1 MILSF
6 LFSLFLFPSLTF
18 ASSVSFVTDP
28 IWFSPEPVVE
38 GQKVTVHTQLY
49 NGESVALSATAFFFD
64 GKVVLGQKPVTLP
77 ALSSKD
83 ITILWTPT
91 AGAHDLSVS
100 LVNATLDN
108 REKTP
113 VTLDPKDVPTLRV
126 VVPKKL
132 TTGGDDTTPTFPT
145 IQKGLDTVSE
155 KVSDI
160 LPDPVEQKLDS
171 VFSTVDDFRTET
183 ATSIELKRQE
193 YKQNIKDAF
202 DADITNGADA
212 ITNKGEMKDVQLK
225 KPLAYVGL
233 FFMTLFGFIFKIKAV
248 FYIVGC
254 IILYII
260 IRKIFRLFK
269 KKEE

>member
-1 MILSF
+1 MISSF
-6 LFSLFLFPSLTF
+6 FISLFFFASSVF

-28 IWFSPEPVVE
+28 IWFSPEPLVE
-38 GQKVTVHTQLY
+38 GQKVTVHALLY
-49 NGESVALSATAFFFD
+49 NGETVGLSGTAFFFD

-77 ALSSKD
+77 AGSSKD
-83 ITILWTPT
+83 VSISWTPT
-91 AGAHDLSVS
+91 AGAHDLSVT

-108 REKTP
+108 KEKTP

-126 VVPKKL
+126 TVPKKL
-132 TTGGDDTTPTFPT
+132 STNADGETETFPT
-145 IQKGLDTVSE
+145 IQKGFDTVTE
-155 KVSDI
+155 KISSV
-160 LPDPVEQKLDS
+160 LPDPIEQKVDTIFSS
-171 VFSTVDDFRTET
+171 VEDFRTVT
-183 ATSIELKRQE
+183 AVDIELKRQE

-212 ITNKGEMKDVQLK
+212 ITNNGEMKDVQLK

-248 FYIVGC
+248 FYVVGI
-254 IILYII
+254 IILYVI

>member
-18 ASSVSFVTDP
+18 ASSVSFVTEP
-28 IWFSPEPVVE
+28 IWFSPEPVIE
-38 GQKVTVHTQLY
+38 GQKVTVHALLY
-49 NGESVALSATAFFFD
+49 NGETVGLSGTAFFFD
-64 GKVVLGQKPVTLP
+64 GKTVLGQKLVTLP
-77 ALSSKD
+77 AGSSKD
-83 ITILWTPT
+83 VTISWTPT
-91 AGAHDLSVS
+91 AGAHDLSVT
-100 LVNATLDN
+100 LVNTTLDN

-126 VVPKKL
+126 VVPKKS
-132 TTGGDDTTPTFPT
+132 GVIGNDESPTFPT

-155 KVSDI
+155 KISDI
-160 LPDPVEQKLDS
+160 LPDPAEQKIDT
-171 VFSTVDDFRTET
+171 VFATVDDFRTET

-202 DADITNGADA
+202 DTDITNGANA
-212 ITNKGEMKDVQLK
+212 ITNKDEMKDVQLK
-225 KPLAYVGL
+225 KPFAYVGL

-254 IILYII
+254 IILYVIL
-260 IRKIFRLFK
+260 RKIFRLFK